1 MSRRWRGNNLGFAQP
16 PALVAIIGPTAVR
29 KTGTAIAVAEALEA
43 EIISADSRLI
53 YREMDIGTAK
63 PNAEQLSR
71 VLHYLID
78 IAEPEESW
86 SLAQF
91 KRAADEVIMQIQ
103 ERGSLPLLVG
113 GTGQYVTAILE
124 GWMPPPKAPDE
135 SIRIRHERFAAE
147 NGSSA
152 LHAQLAEIDPRSAE
166 RIDPTN
172 IRRVARALEVYELT
186 GAPLS
191 EQRRAS
197 PPDYRIL
204 RLGLQLPRP
213 ELYSRIDKR
222 IDQMLEDGLVDE
234 VQGLL
239 DRGIELDHPPM
250 SSIGYRQIG
259 EFLLGNQTLEQAVV
273 EMRRLT
279 RQFVRRQ
286 ANWFKPDDSDI
297 EWNDQGDGLADRL
310 VDRIRTWLQTD

>member
-1 MSRRWRGNNLGFAQP
+1 MMDRTA
-16 PALVAIIGPTAVR
+16 ALVAIVGPTAVG
-29 KTGTAIAVAEALEA
+29 KTEISIAVAEALEA

-53 YREMDIGTAK
+53 YCGMDIGTAK
-63 PNAEQLSR
+63 PSPEMLAQ
-71 VLHYLID
+71 VPHHLIS
-78 IAEPEESW
+78 IAEPEQSW
-86 SLAQF
+86 SLAKF
-91 KRAADEVIMQIQ
+91 KLAADEAILEVQ
-103 ERGSLPLLVG
+103 ERNRLPLLVG
-113 GTGQYVTAILE
+113 GTGQYVAAILE
-124 GWMPPPKAPDE
+124 GWAPPPKAADD
-135 SIRIRHERFAAE
+135 SIRTRYEAFAAE
-147 NGSSA
+147 HGTSA
-152 LHAQLAEIDPRSAE
+152 LHAELEKVDPDSAATIDPG
-166 RIDPTN
+166 N
-172 IRRVARALEVYELT
+172 VRRVARALEVYELT
-186 GAPLS
+186 GTPFS